1 MEVDVPLSVAW
12 ELWSDKEG
20 VNRWMP
26 WIASVKVPN
35 TYPFSTMF
43 FLFLISILYTIQART
58 KITADSFYFILEMD
72 EIKEVRL
79 TDSIES
85 FIEYSI

>member
-12 ELWSDKEG
+12 ELWSDREG

-26 WIASVKVPN
+26 WIASIKVPN

-43 FLFLISILYTIQART
+43 FLFLISIQGSNLKGRVPFRFEGLEDSEPFN
-58 KITADSFYFILEMD
+58 ADMQ
-72 EIKEVRL
+72 
-79 TDSIES
+79 T
-85 FIEYSI
+85 

>member
-1 MEVDVPLSVAW
+1 
-12 ELWSDKEG
+12 
-20 VNRWMP
+20 
-26 WIASVKVPN
+26 
-35 TYPFSTMF
+35 MF
-43 FLFLISILYTIQART
+43 FLFLISILYTIQERT